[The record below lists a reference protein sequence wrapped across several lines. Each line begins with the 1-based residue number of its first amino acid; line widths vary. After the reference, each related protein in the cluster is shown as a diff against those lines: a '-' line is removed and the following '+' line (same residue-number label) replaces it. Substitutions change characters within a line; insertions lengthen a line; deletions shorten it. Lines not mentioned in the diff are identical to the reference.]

1 MHTRQRTRIS
11 GGTLTR
17 QAARAAGACA
27 EGARAAGA
35 RADGAWPRKRPRE
48 GRESRVPCGG
58 RWRDRR
64 ADAQHRP
71 RCIPHSNPRVRS
83 CGKGRDGARQWC
95 RAIRVRC
102 VDGATVTRKRL
113 RRSRWERGTYERVA
127 RGGVRPM
134 AGAGGRTTGSR

>member
-35 RADGAWPRKRPRE
+35 RAEGAWPRKRPRE

-83 CGKGRDGARQWC
+83 CEGEGRSKTVVSSDPGGWREAPAAEPLGAWH
-95 RAIRVRC
+95 V
-102 VDGATVTRKRL
+102 
-113 RRSRWERGTYERVA
+113 
-127 RGGVRPM
+127 
-134 AGAGGRTTGSR
+134 